1 MRVGVASAGISG
13 WSEPLVVAASQL
25 KRDGELRE
33 RLAKLVEEWRNRV
46 EGGSDAATWFMA
58 ADEIEALLK
67 EFP

>member
-1 MRVGVASAGISG
+1 MTTREEMAEACAASALEHFSTCL
-13 WSEPLVVAASQL
+13 EAADAQL

-33 RLAKLVEEWRNRV
+33 RLAKMAAGWRARRFP
-46 EGGSDAATWFMA
+46 EKDC